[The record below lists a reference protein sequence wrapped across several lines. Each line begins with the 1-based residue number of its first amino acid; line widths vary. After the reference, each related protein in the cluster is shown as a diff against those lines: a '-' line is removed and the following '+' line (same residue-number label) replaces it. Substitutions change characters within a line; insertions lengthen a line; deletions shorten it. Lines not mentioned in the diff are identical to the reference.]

1 MNSCQFKFKPDKI
14 KYLTN
19 INTLDSSHSKIVE
32 NISKKRN
39 NLPKK
44 QKKLEKLRVTLSEL
58 DLKEN
63 VSDDYLTI
71 RAKIIEE
78 IEMIE
83 KEIDEINNY
92 DDEIDYFSKTHEIL
106 FNYYDLYDGYN
117 NITSNNSISHNDN
130 IINNNIMIKS
140 SENDNIKDEKIS
152 NKDEI
157 IKKEN
162 DNDISIGI
170 FSKTNDKPDKL
181 ELLNYISKMK
191 RKEKKVT
198 RKRIKNVESLI
209 KDNNN
214 NIFDY
219 LDSKNKQPLVKT
231 PENPVINNTEINK
244 KDKATLFEDYKILLE
259 GYTYQRRNNKF
270 CLKCNVDKVLIYSE
284 GTYTCLSCG
293 EVENCIVETDIT
305 SYKDP
310 MVEKPTF
317 PYKRKNHFCEWIKEN
332 LTAHKSRYSLLLDL
346 MTNNNLGRLLNQII
360 LQVKSIY

>member
-32 NISKKRN
+32 NIIKKRN

-44 QKKLEKLRVTLSEL
+44 QKKLEKLRNTLSDL
-58 DLKEN
+58 DLKQN
-63 VSDDYLTI
+63 VTDDYLTI

-78 IEMIE
+78 IEMID
-83 KEIDEINNY
+83 KEIEEINNY

-117 NITSNNSISHNDN
+117 NCTNNTISHNDN
-130 IINNNIMIKS
+130 IINNNIMIKN
-140 SENDNIKDEKIS
+140 SENVEEKKNDETKNNINIS
-152 NKDEI
+152 EQVLKN
-157 IKKEN
+157 EN
-162 DNDISIGI
+162 DLSIGI
-170 FSKTNDKPDKL
+170 FSKVNDKPDKL

-219 LDSKNKQPLVKT
+219 LDSKNKQNIVKNSEQII
-231 PENPVINNTEINK
+231 ENPELVK
-244 KDKATLFEDYKILLE
+244 KDKATLYEDYKILLE
-259 GYTYQRRNNKF
+259 GYTYQRKNNKF
-270 CLKCNVDKVLIYSE
+270 CSKCNVDKVLIYSE
-284 GTYTCLSCG
+284 GTYTCLVCG

-317 PYKRKNHFCEWIKEN
+317 PYKRKNHFCEWTKKIFEI
-332 LTAHKSRYSLLLDL
+332 LTAHKSRYSNIYILNNFF
-346 MTNNNLGRLLNQII
+346 TNINSM
-360 LQVKSIY
+360 VKSIY